1 MIHLDKHHV
10 ILYAVAIAF
19 ALGLTYVVESKLADH
34 NEQKYEAMK
43 ALSDQKDSTNAQFQ
57 KQIVDQLAQMKA
69 ENDQQV
75 ILNTQDRAT
84 ITSLQQQLRDQ
95 KTKDATLPPTD
106 LAARI
111 QTLAP
116 GGTVTVAADGYKLD
130 RPEAVAVVQAL
141 EEPATL
147 NTQITLDEKIIQRDD
162 TIITNEG
169 KALDSEKAAHAAD
182 VATLVA
188 DKATLNQQIVTIKA
202 EARKSKLKWFLAG
215 LVTGFGL
222 GRIHNLP
229 L

>member
-10 ILYAVAIAF
+10 VLYAVAIVF
-19 ALGLTYVVESKLADH
+19 ALGLTYIVESKLADH

-69 ENDQQV
+69 ENDQQ
-75 ILNTQDRAT
+75 ILLNTQDRAT
-84 ITSLQQQLRDQ
+84 INSLKQQLQDQ
-95 KTKDATLPPTD
+95 KSKDATLPPTD

-111 QTLAP
+111 QALAP
-116 GGTVTVAADGYKLD
+116 GGVVTVIADGYKLD
-130 RPEAVAVVQAL
+130 QVEAVVVAQTL
-141 EEPATL
+141 EEPAAL
-147 NTQITLDEKIIQRDD
+147 HTQIALDEKIIQRDD
-162 TIITNEG
+162 SIIANDG
-169 KALDSEKAAHAAD
+169 KALDSEKGAHAAD

-188 DKATLNQQIVTIKA
+188 DKETLNQEIITIKA

-215 LVTGFGL
+215 LITGFGL